1 MLLEINSSQLQ
12 LLFKIS
18 ASSSQIKLLCGARVA
33 FSPCLGRL
41 PNMLMTLSPQVM
53 VYFSMLGLGDHGM
66 GQPKACMTLGF
77 HDRWP

>member
-1 MLLEINSSQLQ
+1 MLPKKQFTTFQGE
-12 LLFKIS
+12 KIIE
-18 ASSSQIKLLCGARVA
+18 ALHICQPIA
-33 FSPCLGRL
+33 FFPCLGRL